1 MFSDVVYKWL
11 ENALDYGITE
21 AQYWEM
27 TLAELTRA
35 IESKKRVNKAQ
46 EQKQAA
52 FDYILADLIGQSVAR
67 VFSSENTLPD
77 IAEVYPT
84 LFNDE
89 EITEQKQAKKDELS
103 AARFRQFAQAHNSNF
118 KEVSG

>member
-27 TLAELTRA
+27 TIAELTRA

-46 EQKQAA
+46 EEKQAA
-52 FDYILADLIGQSVAR
+52 FDYILADLIGRSVAR
-67 VFSSENTLPD
+67 VFDSNNTLPD

-84 LFNDE
+84 LFNVED
-89 EITEQKQAKKDELS
+89 ITEQRQAKNAELS

-118 KEVSG
+118 KEVGR

>member
-21 AQYWEM
+21 AQFWDM
-27 TLAELTRA
+27 TIAELIRA
-35 IESKKRVNKAQ
+35 VESKKRVNKAQ

-52 FDYILADLIGQSVAR
+52 FDYILADIIGRSVAR
-67 VFSSENTLPD
+67 VFDSNNTIPD
-77 IAEVYPT
+77 IAEVYPA
-84 LFNDE
+84 LFNTE
-89 EITEQKQAKKDELS
+89 EVSEQRQAKNDELS